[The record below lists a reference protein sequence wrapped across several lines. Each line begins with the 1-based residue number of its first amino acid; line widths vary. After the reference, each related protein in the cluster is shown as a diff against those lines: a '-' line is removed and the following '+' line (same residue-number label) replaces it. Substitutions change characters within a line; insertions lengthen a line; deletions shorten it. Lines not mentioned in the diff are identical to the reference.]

1 MNYYTA
7 PQTILGKFPEKYK
20 DVVIEIVA
28 KEYNL
33 TVDAIKARTRAWES
47 SIPRMVCMHILD
59 SIISIPRPSIPSL
72 FGMNRTSF
80 YHAERAVKNLL
91 DTDKN
96 FRAAYVRMH
105 TRVTHEIERLEGAL
119 CESE

>member
-47 SIPRMVCMHILD
+47 SIPRMVCMHLLD

-80 YHAERAVKNLL
+80 YHAELPRSKVPTGQSHSGGN
-91 DTDKN
+91 
-96 FRAAYVRMH
+96 YVIIR
-105 TRVTHEIERLEGAL
+105 
-119 CESE
+119 